1 MGLRRDLRPG
11 SIWASWTGSAIL
23 DYATILFAIA
33 AVQLLGAAS
42 PGPSFIIVTS
52 YAVAGSR
59 RSGLLVACGILA
71 ATMVWAV
78 LAALGLGA
86 LVTRFPA
93 IYTGLQLAG
102 AGYLIWL
109 GGKMLVSAIR
119 ARATARANLNPT
131 PVSAWQ
137 ALRAGFLTNMTNP
150 KSIAY
155 YSSVF
160 VVMIP
165 QGAPDWLF
173 VAAVTVAISVSAV
186 WWIALAAV
194 FSVARVQ
201 RTYGRAKRAIDA
213 VMGGV
218 LICLGAR
225 LVLSR

>member
-1 MGLRRDLRPG
+1 MDYV
-11 SIWASWTGSAIL
+11 AIL
-23 DYATILFAIA
+23 LAIA
-33 AVQLLGAAS
+33 IVQLLGAAS

-59 RSGLLVACGILA
+59 RSGLLVACGILS
-71 ATMVWAV
+71 ATLVWAL

-86 LVTRFPA
+86 FIARFPA
-93 IYTGLQLAG
+93 IYTALQLAG

-109 GGKMLVSAIR
+109 GGRMLVSALR
-119 ARATARANLNPT
+119 ARAGAREDLSPA

-137 ALRAGFLTNMTNP
+137 AVRAGFLTNMTNP

-165 QGAPDWLF
+165 QGAPGWLF
-173 VAAVTVAISVSAV
+173 VAAVAVAFSVSAA
-186 WWIALAAV
+186 WWIALATA
-194 FSVARVQ
+194 FSVASVQ
-201 RTYGRAKRAIDA
+201 RAYRRARRGIDA

>member
-1 MGLRRDLRPG
+1 MDYV
-11 SIWASWTGSAIL
+11 AIL
-23 DYATILFAIA
+23 LAIA
-33 AVQLLGAAS
+33 LVQLLGAAS

-71 ATMVWAV
+71 ATVVWAL

-86 LVTRFPA
+86 LVARFPA
-93 IYTGLQLAG
+93 VYTALQLAG

-109 GGKMLVSAIR
+109 GARMLVGALWN
-119 ARATARANLNPT
+119 RATARAELNT
-131 PVSAWQ
+131 APVSAWQ
-137 ALRAGFLTNMTNP
+137 ALRAGFLTNITNP

-165 QGAPDWLF
+165 NDAPGWLF
-173 VAAVTVAISVSAV
+173 VAAVAVALSVSAT
-186 WWIALAAV
+186 WWLGLATV
-194 FSVARVQ
+194 FSAARVQ
-201 RTYGRAKRAIDA
+201 RTYVKAKRAIDA
-213 VMGGV
+213 LMGGV
-218 LICLGAR
+218 LVCLGAR